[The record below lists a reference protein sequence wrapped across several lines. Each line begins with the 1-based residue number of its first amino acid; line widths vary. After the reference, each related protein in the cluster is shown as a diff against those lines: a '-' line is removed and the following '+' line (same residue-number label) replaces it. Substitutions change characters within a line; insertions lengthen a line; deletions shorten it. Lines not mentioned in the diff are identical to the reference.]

1 MFPQGHLLCNPEAPV
16 DSWNQRRQSFT
27 TCRPNVNVNLN
38 CLLLFSPPDVGHEL
52 FQVIQCW
59 FLLQELLVKGNG
71 ELQLYYGEIVDGQ
84 AADHTDEVEQ
94 VKLLKGLQATVA
106 RQPDNI

>member
-1 MFPQGHLLCNPEAPV
+1 MTHQTLNV
-16 DSWNQRRQSFT
+16 ISWPS
-27 TCRPNVNVNLN
+27 
-38 CLLLFSPPDVGHEL
+38 DVGHEL

-71 ELQLYYGEIVDGQ
+71 KLELYDGEIVDGQ
-84 AADHTDEVEQ
+84 AADHPNEAEQ

-106 RQPDNI
+106 WQPDNI